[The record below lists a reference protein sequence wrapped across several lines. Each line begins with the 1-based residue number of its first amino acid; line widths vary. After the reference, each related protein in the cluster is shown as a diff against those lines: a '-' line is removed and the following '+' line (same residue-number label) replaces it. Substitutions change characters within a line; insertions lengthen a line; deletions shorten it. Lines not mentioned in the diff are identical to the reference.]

1 MVSVWSAALQQLE
14 AATPQLRSEA
24 IDQLTELLQQT
35 DWVLPDGLEGE
46 VMTALRD
53 RLSDSNW

>member
-35 DWVLPDGLEGE
+35 DWVLPEGLEGE